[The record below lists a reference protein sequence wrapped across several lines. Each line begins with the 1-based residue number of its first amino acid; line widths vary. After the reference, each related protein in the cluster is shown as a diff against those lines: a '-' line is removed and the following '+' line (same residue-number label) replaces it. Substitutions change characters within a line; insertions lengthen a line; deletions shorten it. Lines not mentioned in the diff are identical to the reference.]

1 MKFVRMLPPA
11 AAACLCLAAYGEE
24 APGDQAPAFEEI
36 IVLGHPLSGEGLAQ
50 PADVLAGEEL
60 ERKIAGNIGATIS
73 REPGI
78 HNSSFGA
85 AVGRPV
91 IHGLAG
97 PRVRIMEDR
106 IDTMDVAVTSGDH
119 AVTVE
124 PSIADR
130 VEILKG
136 SSTLLYGSGAIGG
149 IIDVHTGRVP
159 HGLEKGLSGKL
170 NLSASDN
177 GDATSGAFRLDGAA
191 GGFAWHLDGFSR
203 KADDYEIPGFAESA
217 ALHALEEAEEEEQD
231 DHDEE
236 EEHHDEE
243 EEEAVEG
250 LMAGSALDLKG
261 GAAGFSFVGERG
273 FIGMSVSKLDSEY
286 GIPGGA
292 HDHGD
297 HGHDEEDEH
306 HEGEEDEDHEGDDHD
321 EEEEEHGEEGDPI
334 ADLRQTR
341 LDFEA
346 ALRDP
351 LPGFSSLNLR
361 LGLNDYQHD
370 EIEASGE
377 VGTSFE
383 NDAWEARAEM
393 THEEAAGWKGVFGA
407 QLGNRTF
414 SVVGEEAFT
423 PPVDT
428 DSFGLFWM
436 GERSFS
442 ALELEA
448 GLRFDRV
455 RHDPDQGERQSF
467 SGLSA
472 SLGAVLP
479 LDESWTATLL
489 ADYSSRAP
497 VGEELFSDGPHF
509 ATQSFEVGDP
519 GLSEERALNLS
530 ATLRGEGERWRGT
543 GTFYYTR
550 FSDFIYQAATGEEMD
565 ELPVFLFAQTDATFL
580 GMEAEAAVIVASGER
595 WQFELNGQFDLV
607 SAQLDLPGNDNMPR
621 LPPSRLGMGAALQA
635 GRLNASLSYLRA
647 FKQND
652 LADFELPTDGYDDL
666 RVYLGWDFPF
676 EQTDAVASIYLQGR
690 NLTDDEQR
698 HHSSIVKDRVPA
710 PGRTLEA
717 GLRLRF

>member
-1 MKFVRMLPPA
+1 MEFVKTLLSA
-11 AAACLCLAAYGEE
+11 AAACLCLAAFGEE
-24 APGDQAPAFEEI
+24 APRDQAPAFEEI

-50 PADVLAGEEL
+50 PAEVLAGEEL
-60 ERKIAGNIGATIS
+60 ERKIAINIGATIAG
-73 REPGI
+73 EPGI

-91 IHGLAG
+91 IHGMAG
-97 PRVRIMEDR
+97 ARVRIMEDR
-106 IDTMDVAVTSGDH
+106 IDSMDVAVTSGDH

-124 PSIADR
+124 PFIADR

-136 SSTLLYGSGAIGG
+136 SGTLLYGSGAIGG
-149 IIDVHTGRVP
+149 IVDVHTGRVP
-159 HGLEKGLSGKL
+159 HGLEKGLNGKL

-217 ALHALEEAEEEEQD
+217 ALHALEEAEEEEHG

-250 LMAGSALDLKG
+250 LMTGSARDLKG

-286 GIPGGA
+286 GIPGSV
-292 HDHGD
+292 HDHGA
-297 HGHDEEDEH
+297 HG
-306 HEGEEDEDHEGDDHD
+306 
-321 EEEEEHGEEGDPI
+321 HGEEHDPVI
-334 ADLRQTR
+334 DLRQTR

-346 ALRDP
+346 ALSDP

-370 EIEASGE
+370 ESEPSGE
-377 VGTSFE
+377 TGTLFE

-393 THEEAAGWKGVFGA
+393 AHVEAAGWKGVFGA

-428 DSFGLFWM
+428 DSFGLFWV

-455 RHDPDQGERQSF
+455 RHDPAEGERQSF

-479 LDESWTATLL
+479 LSESWAATLL

-497 VGEELFSDGPHF
+497 VGEELFADGPHF

-519 GLSEERALNLS
+519 GLSEEQALNLS
-530 ATLRGEGERWRGT
+530 ATLRGEGERWRGMA
-543 GTFYYTR
+543 TFYYTR
-550 FSDFIYQAATGEEMD
+550 FSDFIYQTATGEERD
-565 ELPVFLFAQTDATFL
+565 ELPVFRSAQTDATFL

-595 WQFELNGQFDLV
+595 WQFELRGQFDLV
-607 SAQLDLPGNDNMPR
+607 SAQLDLDGNDNMPR
-621 LPPSRLGMGAALQA
+621 LPPSRLGLGAALEA
-635 GRLNASLSYLRA
+635 GRLSASLSYLRT
-647 FKQND
+647 FKQDNP
-652 LADFELPTDGYDDL
+652 ADFELPTEGYDDL
-666 RVYLGWDFPF
+666 RAYLGWDFPF
-676 EQTDAVASIYLQGR
+676 GQTDAVASVYLQGR

-698 HHSSIVKDRVPA
+698 HHCSIVKDRMPA